1 MSFRFLGQPLLTG
14 RYEPEGIY
22 LQSPLAGRFPVVQLW
37 AEHAEFYARFTYHG
51 VPVKGHPGLD
61 LAAPVGTKVQA
72 VDGGR
77 VVELSFEPGGFGRY
91 IKIDHAW
98 GESLYAHLQETLVD
112 AGQTV
117 ARGEVIALSGDNDG
131 KLTPQLHFAI
141 RIRPFNRFDG
151 WGGFSDPLPFLSSA
165 DLQLPEEDHIDELP
179 LPKQD
184 SKVTPPPL
192 VHEKTGM
199 RRP

>member
-1 MSFRFLGQPLLTG
+1 MTYKFVGQPLLTG

-37 AEHAEFYARFTYHG
+37 AEHAEFYGQFTYHG

-61 LAAPVGTKVQA
+61 IAAPVGTKVQA

-77 VVELSFEPGGFGRY
+77 ILELSFELGGFGRY
-91 IKIDHAW
+91 IKIDHSW
-98 GESLYAHLQETLVD
+98 GESFYAHLAETLVD
-112 AGQTV
+112 AGQTIT
-117 ARGEVIALSGDNDG
+117 RGEVIALSGDNDG
-131 KLTPQLHFAI
+131 KLTPHLHFAI

-151 WGGFSDPLPFLSSA
+151 WGGFTDPLPFLNGS
-165 DLQLPEEDHIDELP
+165 DLLLPEEDHADELP
-179 LPKQD
+179 VPQKTKDTHL
-184 SKVTPPPL
+184 PPL
-192 VHEKTGM
+192 VSEKSGM